1 MKPECNC
8 SFRRPL
14 FLLLGAA
21 ALLAV
26 PAAAMVLTDEVNWT
40 ASDFAVAAVLLFGTA
55 FVIEA
60 ALRLLTKPLYRIVAV
75 ASILL
80 ALLIVW
86 AELAVGLIG
95 TPLAG
100 S

>member
-1 MKPECNC
+1 
-8 SFRRPL
+8 L
-14 FLLLGAA
+14 FLFAGAA

-26 PAAAMVLTDEVNWT
+26 PAAAMFLTDEVDWT
-40 ASDFAVAAVLLFGTA
+40 AFDFAAASVLLFGTA
-55 FVIEA
+55 FAVEA
-60 ALRLLTKPLYRIVAV
+60 ALRLLTKPLHRIVAV
-75 ASILL
+75 AAILL
-80 ALLIVW
+80 VLLIVW

>member
-1 MKPECNC
+1 MNK
-8 SFRRPL
+8 RPVFI
-14 FLLLGAA
+14 FLAAA

-26 PAAAMVLTDEVNWT
+26 PAVAMFFTNEVNWT
-40 ASDFAVAAVLLFGTA
+40 AFDFAVAGVLLFGTA
-55 FVIEA
+55 FAAEA

-80 ALLIVW
+80 VLLIVW